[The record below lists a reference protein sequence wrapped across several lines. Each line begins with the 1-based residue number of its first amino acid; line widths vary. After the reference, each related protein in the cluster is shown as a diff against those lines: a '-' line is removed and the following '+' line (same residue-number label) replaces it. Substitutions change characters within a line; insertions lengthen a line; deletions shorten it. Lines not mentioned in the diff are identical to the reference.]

1 MPTRIPAGVG
11 YHPFFFTFYMIPIDF
26 KITIF
31 SYTYLTFFYNHN
43 YSERVHSGLMI

>member
-31 SYTYLTFFYNHN
+31 FLYLFNFFFITTTTVKEYTL
-43 YSERVHSGLMI
+43 V